1 MDLRFT
7 IYDLRRFFP
16 PTRICLNKFEKF
28 SQKKRRRTVR
38 CYGLIIDHAGS
49 FEDGP
54 AAFEGVDGGI
64 DEAEVAEFGGDF
76 IGGGAIGGAEDDDAF
91 VPLGRFEHAAYGGI
105 DLLLHGGA
113 FADGEHA
120 VLRQHEVV
128 ELKIALAAGI
138 DPHHAVLV
146 AGAEGLQ
153 ADAPLGQLA
162 LHTRRQ
168 AARRKEDSICPAQ
181 NAGQEQDDD
190 AEPDGL
196 GERVFHGF
204 TIGEF

>member
-1 MDLRFT
+1 MSDVLNSAGRACGELGKEKAPVSGAATPGGILGFMILDLRFT
-7 IYDLRRFFP
+7 KGGGGGR
-16 PTRICLNKFEKF
+16 
-28 SQKKRRRTVR
+28 
-38 CYGLIIDHAGS
+38 LIIDHAGG
-49 FEDGP
+49 FEDRP

-76 IGGGAIGGAEDDDAF
+76 IGGGAIGGAENDDAF
-91 VPLGRFEHAAYGGI
+91 VFLGGFEHAAYGGI

-113 FADGEHA
+113 FANGEHA

-138 DPHHAVLV
+138 NPHHAVLV

-162 LHTRRQ
+162 LHTHRQ
-168 AARRKEDSICPAQ
+168 AARRKEDGICPA
-181 NAGQEQDDD
+181 
-190 AEPDGL
+190 
-196 GERVFHGF
+196 
-204 TIGEF
+204 